1 MAKYATIETIEPQ
14 AVLKA
19 IAEKIPTDEVIEEA
33 RKRGKRTIA
42 EVRKASK
49 QGSKAVR
56 RWWRGLPND
65 GVRAALPIAAVLAVA
80 GITASVI
87 AIRRRS

>member
-1 MAKYATIETIEPQ
+1 MTRYATIETMDPQ
-14 AVLKA
+14 AVIQS
-19 IAEKIPTDEVIEEA
+19 IAEKIPVSDMLEEA
-33 RKRGKRTIA
+33 RKTGKRTVA

-49 QGSKAVR
+49 RSNKVVR

-65 GVRAALPIAAVLAVA
+65 GVRAGLPIAAVLMAA

-87 AIRRRS
+87 FIRRRF